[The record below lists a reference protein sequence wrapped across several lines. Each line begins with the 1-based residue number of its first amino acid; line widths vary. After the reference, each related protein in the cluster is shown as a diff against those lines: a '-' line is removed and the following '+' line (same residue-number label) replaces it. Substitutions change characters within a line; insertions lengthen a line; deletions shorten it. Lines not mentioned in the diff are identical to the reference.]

1 MATNIK
7 KTKDDALAIINA
19 ALTILERF
27 PEFDETNTS
36 LSINTSTN
44 PFTFLMDLFKTTA
57 GYNVF
62 LKIISSYIAFA
73 LPALEL
79 TVKGILLSNIKNLLT
94 CSLNPFI
101 SNELLENGIV
111 FDLRSLDVMNM
122 LQYSPF
128 HKVGKYYYFGCDG
141 FDYPDQLVKAGDFN
155 AFLWHTKNKSLR
167 RQVWYGVNIITSNV
181 DSFMYEDEDGNSTIV
196 QKKPKAGQTPPPRD
210 ETQKPKKCKKSD
222 GIITIQ
228 YCERPNSLR
237 NSEGS
242 RISYLQTPHNHCLQ
256 VFLGNVQDTDTE
268 ISSLE
273 TQIANIDK
281 NIAEKE
287 GKIENLRIELE
298 SVMIDFDTLQ
308 NQYEEQLIDRDYY
321 EREFSSLSS
330 EQTDLNTQIQNLQS
344 EISSLI
350 SNPLSGKLSLL
361 RQLKSKLANLDRP
374 ENYRTVKQNYYY
386 HRTLIEFNTDY
397 VMSLKLFDSKTV
409 TAQLIDALTGCLT
422 IDLNLSYEQMLV
434 KYETQK
440 MVSAIVESDDTVVS
454 DCFFTFSNADYD
466 KMLQKSELAREGLYA
481 MNGENPTGVKI
492 DAESVLN
499 SLNEINSGASQETV
513 QSVIEGGLTEIS
525 KMLSDVSY
533 EEKDKLN
540 FGAEINFIENIMNN
554 LAYVITMSI
563 LSPKVY
569 LLLAINLQLLGQQT
583 NFNIND
589 FIEMHRQLIVQILR
603 AVRDAI
609 IQYLVDELMKILA
622 SLAKEVAVK
631 LTIEQA
637 QYYMRLIK
645 RLIDCFRRNRGTLGF
660 NIDNVDYADIL
671 QEAEEPVNKDC

>member
-1 MATNIK
+1 MANIK

-19 ALTILERF
+19 ALTILDKF

-79 TVKGILLSNIKNLLT
+79 SIKGILLTNIKNLLT

-101 SNELLENGIV
+101 TRELLLNGIV
-111 FDLRSLDVMNM
+111 FDLRTIDVINM
-122 LQYSPF
+122 LSYSPF
-128 HKVGKYYYFGCDG
+128 DKVGKYYYFGCDG
-141 FDYPDQLVKAGDFN
+141 FDYTDQLVKAGDFN

-167 RQVWYGVNIITSNV
+167 RQVWYGVNIIKSNV
-181 DSFMYEDEDGNSTIV
+181 DSSLYEDEEGNSTIL
-196 QKKPKAGQTPPPRD
+196 QKEPKGDPPSKD
-210 ETQKPKKCKKSD
+210 EIGDDGKLKKCKKSD

-228 YCERPNSLR
+228 YCERPTSLR
-237 NSEGS
+237 NAIGNGV
-242 RISYLQTPHNHCLQ
+242 SYLQTPHNHCLQ
-256 VFLGNVQDTDTE
+256 VFLGNVQDTDTNIPVLENAISEYDKQITEHEDE
-268 ISSLE
+268 IYNLE
-273 TQIANIDK
+273 D
-281 NIAEKE
+281 
-287 GKIENLRIELE
+287 ELE
-298 SVMIDFDTLQ
+298 NVVADIDMLQ
-308 NQYEEQLIDRDYY
+308 IQLQEQQIEREYY
-321 EREFSSLSS
+321 ENNYNLLSDEETRIRNAIIGHQES
-330 EQTDLNTQIQNLQS
+330 IDAIIPQKLAKIRDLKN
-344 EISSLI
+344 E
-350 SNPLSGKLSLL
+350 LSGTL
-361 RQLKSKLANLDRP
+361 P
-374 ENYRTVKQNYYY
+374 YRNIEQNYYY
-386 HRTLIEFNTDY
+386 RRTLIEFNTDY

-409 TAQLIDALTGCLT
+409 AAQLIDTLTGCLS
-422 IDLNLSYEQMLV
+422 IDLHLSYEQLLI
-434 KYETQK
+434 KYETQR
-440 MVSAIVESDDTVVS
+440 MVKSVVETDDTVVS

-481 MNGENPTGVKI
+481 MNTDNPTGVKI
-492 DAESVLN
+492 DAESILN
-499 SLNEINSGASQETV
+499 SLNTINEGSSKETV
-513 QSVIEGGLTEIS
+513 QSVIEGSLTEIS

-589 FIEMHRQLIVQILR
+589 FIDMHRQLIVQILR
-603 AVRDAI
+603 AVRDAL

-622 SLAKEVAVK
+622 DLAKEVAVK

-645 RLIDCFRRNRGTLGF
+645 KLIDCFRRNRNTLDF
-660 NIDNVDYADIL
+660 NTDDVDYADIL
-671 QEAEEPVNKDC
+671 QEEEEPKEDEC

>member
-1 MATNIK
+1 MTNIK

-19 ALTILERF
+19 ALTILDRF

-62 LKIISSYIAFA
+62 LKIISGYIAFA

-79 TVKGILLSNIKNLLT
+79 SIKGILLANIKNILT

-101 SNELLENGIV
+101 TRELLLNGIV
-111 FDLRSLDVMNM
+111 FDLRTLDVMNM
-122 LQYSPF
+122 LSYCPF
-128 HKVGKYYYFGCDG
+128 DKVGKYYYFGCDG
-141 FDYPDQLVKAGDFN
+141 FDYTDQLVKAGDFN

-167 RQVWYGVNIITSNV
+167 RQVWYGVNIIKSNV
-181 DSFMYEDEDGNSTIV
+181 DSSFYEDEEGNSTIV
-196 QKKPKAGQTPPPRD
+196 QKEPKGNPPGRDNSNKPT
-210 ETQKPKKCKKSD
+210 KCKKSD

-228 YCERPNSLR
+228 YCERPNGLR

-242 RISYLQTPHNHCLQ
+242 GASYLQTPHNHCLQ

-268 ISSLE
+268 IPSLE
-273 TQIANIDK
+273 RLIADTDK
-281 NIAEKE
+281 NITEKE
-287 GKIENLRIELE
+287 DEIENLRIELE
-298 SVMIDFDTLQ
+298 SVMTDFNTLQ
-308 NQYEEQLIDRDYY
+308 GQYEEQLIDRDYY
-321 EREFSSLSS
+321 EREFSSLSA
-330 EQTDLNTQIQNLQS
+330 EQTELNTQIENLQS

-350 SNPLSGKLSLL
+350 SDPMTGKLSLL
-361 RQLKSKLANLDRP
+361 RQLKSALANLNNP
-374 ENYRTVKQNYYY
+374 NNYRTYKQNYYY
-386 HRTLIEFNTDY
+386 RRTLIEFNTDY
-397 VMSLKLFDSKTV
+397 IMSLKLFDSKTV
-409 TAQLIDALTGCLT
+409 AAQLIDALTGCLT
-422 IDLNLSYEQMLV
+422 IDLHLSYEQMLI
-434 KYETQK
+434 KYETQR
-440 MVSAIVESDDTVVS
+440 MVKSVVETDDTVVS
-454 DCFFTFSNADYD
+454 DCFFTFSNTDYD
-466 KMLQKSELAREGLYA
+466 KMLQESELAREGLYA
-481 MNGENPTGVKI
+481 MNTDNPTGVKV
-492 DAESVLN
+492 DAESILN
-499 SLNEINSGASQETV
+499 SINTINEGSSKETV
-513 QSVIEGGLTEIS
+513 QSVIEGSLTEIS

-603 AVRDAI
+603 AVRDAL

-622 SLAKEVAVK
+622 DLAKEVAVK

-637 QYYMRLIK
+637 QYYMRLIRK
-645 RLIDCFRRNRGTLGF
+645 LIDCFRRKRGTLDF

-671 QEAEEPVNKDC
+671 QEEEEPKEDEC

>member
-181 DSFMYEDEDGNSTIV
+181 DSSMYADEEGNSTIV
-196 QKKPKAGQTPPPRD
+196 QKEPKAGQIPPSRD

-228 YCERPNSLR
+228 YCERPTSLR
-237 NSEGS
+237 NAIGNSA
-242 RISYLQTPHNHCLQ
+242 SYLQTPHNHCLQ
-256 VFLGNVQDTDTE
+256 VFLGNVQETDNNP
-268 ISSLE
+268 
-273 TQIANIDK
+273 AN
-281 NIAEKE
+281 
-287 GKIENLRIELE
+287 
-298 SVMIDFDTLQ
+298 
-308 NQYEEQLIDRDYY
+308 Y
-321 EREFSSLSS
+321 EREIAGYDSDIADLQDKIYDTQDKLEDVMYDLDELQLNY
-330 EQTDLNTQIQNLQS
+330 EQQLVDKDTYKTEYKRLAKQEKQYVNEIKGYQDNIDNIIPNKLNAIRNLKAAMTGT
-344 EISSLI
+344 LT
-350 SNPLSGKLSLL
+350 
-361 RQLKSKLANLDRP
+361 
-374 ENYRTVKQNYYY
+374 YRTIKQNYYY

-409 TAQLIDALTGCLT
+409 AAQLIDALTGCLT
-422 IDLNLSYEQMLV
+422 IDLSLSYEQMLV

-481 MNGENPTGVKI
+481 MNGENPTGVKV

-513 QSVIEGGLTEIS
+513 QSVIEGSLTEIS

-583 NFNIND
+583 NFNLND
-589 FIEMHRQLIVQILR
+589 FIDMHRQMIVQILR

-622 SLAKEVAVK
+622 DLAKEVAVK

-645 RLIDCFRRNRGTLGF
+645 RLIDCFRRNRGTLDF
-660 NIDNVDYADIL
+660 NIDNVDYSDIY
-671 QEAEEPVNKDC
+671 EEIEEPKNDDC

>member
-1 MATNIK
+1 MANIK

-19 ALTILERF
+19 ALTILDRF

-62 LKIISSYIAFA
+62 LKIISNYIAFS

-79 TVKGILLSNIKNLLT
+79 SIKGILLTNIKNLLT

-101 SNELLENGIV
+101 TRELLLNGIV
-111 FDLRSLDVMNM
+111 FDLRTIDVINM
-122 LQYSPF
+122 LSHSPF
-128 HKVGKYYYFGCDG
+128 DKVGKYYYFGCDG
-141 FDYPDQLVKAGDFN
+141 FDNTDQLVKAGDFN

-167 RQVWYGVNIITSNV
+167 RQVWHGVNIIKSNV
-181 DSFMYEDEDGNSTIV
+181 DSSLYEDEEGNSTIL
-196 QKKPKAGQTPPPRD
+196 QKEPKGNPPSKGEID
-210 ETQKPKKCKKSD
+210 DDGKLKKCKKSD

-237 NSEGS
+237 NSEGNGV
-242 RISYLQTPHNHCLQ
+242 SYLQTPHNHCLQ
-256 VFLGNVQDTDTE
+256 VFLGNVQETDTNISEFEDVITTYDKQIIEHEDE
-268 ISSLE
+268 IYKLQNELKSVVIDIDAINTQYEKQLIEREYYENEYESLM
-273 TQIANIDK
+273 
-281 NIAEKE
+281 
-287 GKIENLRIELE
+287 IEQTRIEDAINGHKDSINKLIPKKLSAITDLKRALSGNLRYRSIE
-298 SVMIDFDTLQ
+298 
-308 NQYEEQLIDRDYY
+308 
-321 EREFSSLSS
+321 
-330 EQTDLNTQIQNLQS
+330 
-344 EISSLI
+344 
-350 SNPLSGKLSLL
+350 
-361 RQLKSKLANLDRP
+361 
-374 ENYRTVKQNYYY
+374 QNYYY
-386 HRTLIEFNTDY
+386 RRTLIEFNTDY

-409 TAQLIDALTGCLT
+409 AAQLIDALTGCLT
-422 IDLNLSYEQMLV
+422 IDLHLSYEQMLI
-434 KYETQK
+434 KYETQR
-440 MVSAIVESDDTVVS
+440 MVKSVVETDDTVVS

-481 MNGENPTGVKI
+481 MNTDNPTGVKI
-492 DAESVLN
+492 DAELILN
-499 SLNEINSGASQETV
+499 SLNTINEGSSKETV
-513 QSVIEGGLTEIS
+513 QSVIEGSLIEIS

-533 EEKDKLN
+533 EEKNKLN

-589 FIEMHRQLIVQILR
+589 FIDMHRQLIVQILR
-603 AVRDAI
+603 AVRDAL

-622 SLAKEVAVK
+622 DLAKEVAVK
-631 LTIEQA
+631 LTVEQA
-637 QYYMRLIK
+637 QYYMHLIK
-645 RLIDCFRRNRGTLGF
+645 KLIDCFRRNRNTLDF
-660 NIDNVDYADIL
+660 NIDDVDYADIL
-671 QEAEEPVNKDC
+671 QEEEEPKEDEC

>member
-1 MATNIK
+1 MANIK

-19 ALTILERF
+19 ALTILDKF

-79 TVKGILLSNIKNLLT
+79 SIKGILLTNIKNLLT

-101 SNELLENGIV
+101 TRELLLNGIV
-111 FDLRSLDVMNM
+111 FDLRTIDVINM
-122 LQYSPF
+122 LSYSPF
-128 HKVGKYYYFGCDG
+128 DKVGKYYYFGCDG
-141 FDYPDQLVKAGDFN
+141 FDYTDQLVKAGDFN

-167 RQVWYGVNIITSNV
+167 RQVWYGVNIIKSNV
-181 DSFMYEDEDGNSTIV
+181 DSSLYEDEEGNSTIL
-196 QKKPKAGQTPPPRD
+196 QKEPKGDPPSKD
-210 ETQKPKKCKKSD
+210 EIGDDGKLKKCKKSD
-222 GIITIQ
+222 GIVTIQ
-228 YCERPNSLR
+228 YCERPTSLR
-237 NSEGS
+237 NAIGNGV
-242 RISYLQTPHNHCLQ
+242 SYLQTPHNHCLQ
-256 VFLGNVQDTDTE
+256 VFLGNVQDTDTNIPVLENAISEYDKQITEHEDE
-268 ISSLE
+268 IYNLE
-273 TQIANIDK
+273 D
-281 NIAEKE
+281 
-287 GKIENLRIELE
+287 ELE
-298 SVMIDFDTLQ
+298 NVVADINTLQ
-308 NQYEEQLIDRDYY
+308 IQLQEQQIEREYY
-321 EREFSSLSS
+321 ENNYNLLSDEETKIRNAIIGHQES
-330 EQTDLNTQIQNLQS
+330 IDAIIPQKLAKIRDLKN
-344 EISSLI
+344 E
-350 SNPLSGKLSLL
+350 LSGTL
-361 RQLKSKLANLDRP
+361 P
-374 ENYRTVKQNYYY
+374 YRNIEQNYYY
-386 HRTLIEFNTDY
+386 RRTLIEFNTDY

-409 TAQLIDALTGCLT
+409 AAQLIDTLTGCLS
-422 IDLNLSYEQMLV
+422 IDLHLSYEQLLI
-434 KYETQK
+434 KYETQR
-440 MVSAIVESDDTVVS
+440 MVKSVVETDDTVVS

-481 MNGENPTGVKI
+481 MNTDNPTGVKI
-492 DAESVLN
+492 DAESILN
-499 SLNEINSGASQETV
+499 SLNTINEGSSKETV
-513 QSVIEGGLTEIS
+513 QSVIEGSLTEIS

-589 FIEMHRQLIVQILR
+589 FIDMHRQLIVQILR
-603 AVRDAI
+603 AVRDAL

-622 SLAKEVAVK
+622 DLAKEVAVK

-645 RLIDCFRRNRGTLGF
+645 KLIDCFRRNRNTLDF
-660 NIDNVDYADIL
+660 NTDDVDYADIL
-671 QEAEEPVNKDC
+671 QEEEEPKEDEC

>member
-1 MATNIK
+1 MANIK

-19 ALTILERF
+19 ALTILDKY
-27 PEFDETNTS
+27 PMFDEVNTS

-62 LKIISSYIAFA
+62 LKIISSYIAFM

-122 LQYSPF
+122 LSYSPF
-128 HKVGKYYYFGCDG
+128 DRVGKYYYFGCDG

-167 RQVWYGVNIITSNV
+167 RQVWRGVNIIKSNV
-181 DSFMYEDEDGNSTIV
+181 DSSLYEDENGNSTIL
-196 QKKPKAGQTPPPRD
+196 QKEPKAGQYPPHKGS
-210 ETQKPKKCKKSD
+210 QKCKKSD

-228 YCERPNSLR
+228 YCERPSSLR
-237 NSEGS
+237 NAIGNAS
-242 RISYLQTPHNHCLQ
+242 SYLQTPHNHCLQ
-256 VFLGNVQDTDTE
+256 VFLGNTQEDDTT
-268 ISSLE
+268 ISSYE
-273 TQIANIDK
+273 ADIDNYDKQIAELQDK
-281 NIAEKE
+281 I
-287 GKIENLRIELE
+287 
-298 SVMIDFDTLQ
+298 
-308 NQYEEQLIDRDYY
+308 YEEQLNLEDVSVSIDNLKSDYEQQLCDKDYY
-321 EREFSSLSS
+321 KTEYKELAKEEKKINNRIKAYQNSIDSIIPNKL
-330 EQTDLNTQIQNLQS
+330 QTINNLK
-344 EISSLI
+344 
-350 SNPLSGKLSLL
+350 NVMAGVP
-361 RQLKSKLANLDRP
+361 
-374 ENYRTVKQNYYY
+374 NYRNINQNYYY

-409 TAQLIDALTGCLT
+409 AAQLIDALTGCLT
-422 IDLNLSYEQMLV
+422 IDLHLSYEQMLV
-434 KYETQK
+434 KYETKK

-481 MNGENPTGVKI
+481 MNPDNPTGVKI

-499 SLNEINSGASQETV
+499 SLNNINEGASQETV
-513 QSVIEGGLTEIS
+513 QSVIEGSLTEIS
-525 KMLSDVSY
+525 GMISDVQY

-622 SLAKEVAVK
+622 DLAKEVAVK

-645 RLIDCFRRNRGTLGF
+645 RLIDCFRSNRGTLGF

>member
-101 SNELLENGIV
+101 SNELLKNGIV

-155 AFLWHTKNKSLR
+155 AFLWHAKNKSLR

-181 DSFMYEDEDGNSTIV
+181 DSSMYEDADGNSTIV
-196 QKKPKAGQTPPPRD
+196 QKEPKQNPPSAD
-210 ETQKPKKCKKSD
+210 GTTKCKKSN

-228 YCERPNSLR
+228 YCERPTSLR
-237 NSEGS
+237 NAIGNSA
-242 RISYLQTPHNHCLQ
+242 SYLQTPHNHCLQ
-256 VFLGNVQDTDTE
+256 VFLGNTQEDDTE
-268 ISSLE
+268 VTTIEKQLESINKQISE
-273 TQIANIDK
+273 KQDDIANK
-281 NIAEKE
+281 QY
-287 GKIENLRIELE
+287 ELE
-298 SVMIDFDTLQ
+298 IIVNDLDLLQ
-308 NQYEEQLIDRDYY
+308 SNYEQQLIDKDTYKTEYKRLTKEEKNKEKDI
-321 EREFSSLSS
+321 
-330 EQTDLNTQIQNLQS
+330 NNLQ
-344 EISSLI
+344 EDIDKLI
-350 SNPLSGKLSLL
+350 PDKIGKINLLKTKMSGG
-361 RQLKSKLANLDRP
+361 LA
-374 ENYRTVKQNYYY
+374 YRSIKQNYYY

-409 TAQLIDALTGCLT
+409 AAQLIDALTGCLT

-513 QSVIEGGLTEIS
+513 QSVIEGSLTEIS

-583 NFNIND
+583 NFNLND
-589 FIEMHRQLIVQILR
+589 FIDMHRQMIVQILR

-622 SLAKEVAVK
+622 DLAKEVAVK

-645 RLIDCFRRNRGTLGF
+645 RLIDCFRRNRGTLDF

>member
-1 MATNIK
+1 MTNIK
-7 KTKDDALAIINA
+7 RTKDDALAIINA
-19 ALTILERF
+19 ALTILDRF

-79 TVKGILLSNIKNLLT
+79 SVKGILLTNIKNLLT

-101 SNELLENGIV
+101 TRELLLNGIV
-111 FDLRSLDVMNM
+111 FDLRTLDVINM
-122 LQYSPF
+122 LSYSPF
-128 HKVGKYYYFGCDG
+128 DKVGRYYYFGCDG
-141 FDYPDQLVKAGDFN
+141 FDYTDQLVKAGDFN

-167 RQVWYGVNIITSNV
+167 RQVWYGVNIVTSNV
-181 DSFMYEDEDGNSTIV
+181 DSSFYEDEEGNSTIL
-196 QKKPKAGQTPPPRD
+196 QKEPKGFPPNRD
-210 ETQKPKKCKKSD
+210 ESANPVKCKKSD

-228 YCERPNSLR
+228 YCERPSSLR

-242 RISYLQTPHNHCLQ
+242 GISYLQTPHNHCLQ
-256 VFLGNVQDTDTE
+256 VFLGNVQDTNDDITDLE
-268 ISSLE
+268 KAVSDADKAIS
-273 TQIANIDK
+273 
-281 NIAEKE
+281 EKE
-287 GKIENLRIELE
+287 KEIENLQYDLE
-298 SVMIDFDTLQ
+298 DVVINIDNLQ
-308 NQYEEQLIDRDYY
+308 EQWEEQLIERDYY
-321 EREFSSLSS
+321 ESEYNSLIG
-330 EQTDLNTQIQNLQS
+330 EQDSINTNIIRIQD
-344 EISSLI
+344 EISDLI
-350 SNPLSGKLSLL
+350 SDPSSGKLALL
-361 RQLKSKLANLDRP
+361 RQLKAKLANLDDP
-374 ENYRTVKQNYYY
+374 SNYRTYRQNYYY
-386 HRTLIEFNTDY
+386 RRTLIEFNTDY

-409 TAQLIDALTGCLT
+409 AAQLIDALTGCLT
-422 IDLNLSYEQMLV
+422 IDLHLSYEQMLV
-434 KYETQK
+434 KYETQR
-440 MVSAIVESDDTVVS
+440 MVKSVVETDDTVVS
-454 DCFFTFSNADYD
+454 DCFFTFSNTDYD

-481 MNGENPTGVKI
+481 MNTDNPTGVKV
-492 DAESVLN
+492 DAESILN
-499 SLNEINSGASQETV
+499 SLNTINEGSSKETV
-513 QSVIEGGLTEIS
+513 QSVIEGSLTEIS

-603 AVRDAI
+603 AVRDAL

-622 SLAKEVAVK
+622 DLAKEVAVK

-645 RLIDCFRRNRGTLGF
+645 RLIDCFRRRRGTIGF

-671 QEAEEPVNKDC
+671 QEEEEPKEDEC